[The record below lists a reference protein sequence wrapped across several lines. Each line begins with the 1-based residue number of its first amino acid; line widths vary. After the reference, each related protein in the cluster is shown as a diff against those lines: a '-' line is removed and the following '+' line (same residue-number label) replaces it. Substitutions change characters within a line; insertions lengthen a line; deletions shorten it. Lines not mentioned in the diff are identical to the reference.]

1 MNRHFAAI
9 AATLIL
15 VQPIVATMAIAQPT
29 GRTEQVHASVWM
41 IGLLN
46 IPIEI
51 IVGIV
56 LWLQI
61 KQVPEQAIFPST

>member
-1 MNRHFAAI
+1 MIFHWLWDFVLFASPLVGEQTNAAVGMI
-9 AATLIL
+9 A
-15 VQPIVATMAIAQPT
+15 
-29 GRTEQVHASVWM
+29 
-41 IGLLN
+41 LLN

>member
-1 MNRHFAAI
+1 VLFVSPLVGEQTFDSVSAI
-9 AATLIL
+9 A
-15 VQPIVATMAIAQPT
+15 
-29 GRTEQVHASVWM
+29 
-41 IGLLN
+41 LLN

-61 KQVPEQAIFPST
+61 KQVPEQAILKVVGRQN